1 MIIHFPDMNVPLFF
15 FYLYSL
21 SSILHGAWV
30 PPSLSVSKTLA
41 QEVLVFYAG
50 VISSFLA
57 GPLFLLPIFF
67 LIDLIVYV
75 LCVELWQRHVE
86 VWGMMGLQSDEW
98 SICLWAQE
106 GHHVRVHGSMDSAKF
121 IIILSVSTT
130 PLYLSISY
138 WGGLRGK
145 IIVQV
150 N

>member
-1 MIIHFPDMNVPLFF
+1 MSLSFF

-57 GPLFLLPIFF
+57 GPHFLLHIFF

-75 LCVELWQRHVE
+75 FCVELFFQFMCLCLVE
-86 VWGMMGLQSDEW
+86 LLENYCVLYF
-98 SICLWAQE
+98 
-106 GHHVRVHGSMDSAKF
+106 R
-121 IIILSVSTT
+121 ILNFEI
-130 PLYLSISY
+130 LLDA
-138 WGGLRGK
+138 
-145 IIVQV
+145 
-150 N
+150 